1 MHCRGTFTIIPE
13 TTCAANTLYGR
24 RCDVDSGVLM
34 GNVFAKMGRTCMD
47 GLHGLG
53 AITDFG
59 ARILYWG
66 FTSPPPR
73 RVVMPVMYEIGVRS
87 LPVVLATGAFIGMVL
102 AVQMYSQLRS
112 LGAENAAGMI
122 INVSMV
128 KELGPVLAA
137 VILAGRVGGAMAAE
151 LGTMRVT
158 EQIDALNTMG
168 ANPIRHLVV
177 PRFLA
182 TLLLTPILTVFS
194 DAIGVLGGWLV
205 STKAL
210 GINSFFYW
218 NNTREILEAW
228 DIWVGIIKSFVFGG
242 LIALISCYK
251 GFHCGPGAEGV
262 GRATTMAFVATFISI
277 LVGNFFLAV
286 LLRHIYNNFI
296 SAGALH

>member
-1 MHCRGTFTIIPE
+1 MSKMFV
-13 TTCAANTLYGR
+13 NVGR
-24 RCDVDSGVLM
+24 RCLEGV
-34 GNVFAKMGRTCMD
+34 R
-47 GLHGLG
+47 GLG
-53 AITDFG
+53 RIAKF
-59 ARILYWG
+59 ALSILYWT
-66 FTSPPPR
+66 FTSLPPR
-73 RVVMPVMYEIGVRS
+73 RVMAPVMYEIGVRS
-87 LPVVLATGAFIGMVL
+87 VPVVLATGSFVGMVL
-102 AVQMYSQLRS
+102 AVQMYSQLHR

-137 VILAGRVGGAMAAE
+137 VILAGRVGGAMAAQ

-158 EQIDALNTMG
+158 EQIDALTTMG
-168 ANPIRHLVV
+168 ANPIRYLVV

-182 TLLLTPILTVFS
+182 TLFLTPILTVFS

-205 STKAL
+205 STQAL

-218 NNTREILEAW
+218 SNTRGILETW
-228 DIWVGIIKSFVFGG
+228 DISVGILKAFIFGG

-251 GFHCGPGAEGV
+251 GFTCGRGAEGV

-286 LLRHIYNNFI
+286 LMRHIYNHFV
-296 SAGALH
+296 SVTAVV